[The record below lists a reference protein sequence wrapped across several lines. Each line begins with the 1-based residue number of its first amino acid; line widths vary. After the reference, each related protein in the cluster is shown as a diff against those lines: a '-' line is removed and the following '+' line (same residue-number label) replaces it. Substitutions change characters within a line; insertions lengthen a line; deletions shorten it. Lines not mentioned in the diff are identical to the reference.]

1 MNAAPVATTTS
12 STAAPAPPP
21 DNGMSFVEE
30 IGHLLYASKGNPINT
45 CIQCGTC
52 SATCPVASGGYMDNS
67 PRRVIALIRSGF
79 KDQVLKANTYWYCA
93 SCYQCT
99 VRCPRN
105 IDIAELMYG
114 LKRYSVWKATGQ
126 EDLIGPTFTKTFVKM
141 IMRTGRSFEPVLATT
156 YLFTYGLPEM
166 IQEAQTAT
174 ALMIKG
180 RLPLLPARIKR
191 LDNFKRMVKHIVPMG
206 DKE

>member
-1 MNAAPVATTTS
+1 MNAAPAETTTVPP
-12 STAAPAPPP
+12 PATPP

-30 IGHLLYASKGNPINT
+30 IGHLLHAAKGNPINT

-52 SATCPVASGGYMDNS
+52 SATCPVASGGFMDNS
-67 PRRVIALIRSGF
+67 PRRIIALIRSGF
-79 KDQVLKANTYWYCA
+79 KDAVLKANTYWYCA

-105 IDIAELMYG
+105 IDIAGLMYG
-114 LKRYSVWKATGQ
+114 LKRYSVWRATDK
-126 EDLIGPTFTKTFVKM
+126 EDLIGPTFTETFVKM
-141 IMRTGRSFEPVLATT
+141 ILRTGRSYEPVLATT

-180 RLPLLPARIKR
+180 RLPILPARIKR
-191 LDNFKRMVKHIVPMG
+191 LDNFKRMIKHIIPMG

>member
-1 MNAAPVATTTS
+1 MNPSSPETSAP
-12 STAAPAPPP
+12 PAPPP
-21 DNGMSFVEE
+21 DNSVSFVEE
-30 IGHLLYASKGNPINT
+30 ISHLLYASKGNPINT

-52 SATCPVASGGYMDNS
+52 SATCPVASGGFMDNS
-67 PRRVIALIRSGF
+67 PRRIIALIRAGF
-79 KDQVLKANTYWYCA
+79 KDAVLKANTYWYCA

-114 LKRYSVWKATGQ
+114 LKRYSVWGATGQ
-126 EDLIGPTFTKTFVKM
+126 EDLIGPTFTETFVKM
-141 IMRTGRSFEPVLATT
+141 ILRTGRSFEPVLATS

-174 ALMIKG
+174 TLMIKG

-191 LDNFKRMVKHIVPMG
+191 LDNFKRMIKHIIPLG

>member
-1 MNAAPVATTTS
+1 MNAAPTPTATA
-12 STAAPAPPP
+12 TAAAPP
-21 DNGMSFVEE
+21 DSGVSFVEE
-30 IGHLLYASKGNPINT
+30 IGHLLYASKGNPLNT

-52 SATCPVASGGYMDNS
+52 SATCPVASGGFMDNS
-67 PRRVIALIRSGF
+67 PRRVIALIRAGF
-79 KDQVLKANTYWYCA
+79 KEQVLKANTYWYCA

-114 LKRYSVWKATGQ
+114 LKRYTVWKAKGQ
-126 EDLIGPTFTKTFVKM
+126 EDLIGPTFTETFVKT
-141 IMRTGRSFEPVLATT
+141 ILRSGRSYEPVLATT

-191 LDNFKRMVKHIVPMG
+191 LDNFKRMIQHIIPLG

>member
-1 MNAAPVATTTS
+1 MNPVTPE
-12 STAAPAPPP
+12 TAAPPAAPP
-21 DNGMSFVEE
+21 DNGLSFVEE
-30 IGHLLYASKGNPINT
+30 ISHLLYASKGNPINT

-52 SATCPVASGGYMDNS
+52 SATCPVASGGFMDNS
-67 PRRVIALIRSGF
+67 PRRIIALIRAGF
-79 KDQVLKANTYWYCA
+79 KDAVIKANAYWYCA

-114 LKRYSVWKATGQ
+114 LKRYSVWRSTGQ
-126 EDLIGPTFTKTFVKM
+126 EDLIGPTFTETFVKM
-141 IMRTGRSFEPVLATT
+141 ILRTGRSYEPVLATT

-166 IQEAQTAT
+166 LQEAQTAT
-174 ALMIKG
+174 TLMIKG

-191 LDNFKRMVKHIVPMG
+191 LDNFKRMIKHIIPIG